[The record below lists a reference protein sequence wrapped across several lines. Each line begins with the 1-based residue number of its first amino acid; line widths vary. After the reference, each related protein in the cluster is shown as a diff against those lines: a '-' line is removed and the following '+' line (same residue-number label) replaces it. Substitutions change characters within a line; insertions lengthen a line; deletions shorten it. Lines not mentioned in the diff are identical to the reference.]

1 MNYIV
6 ISVFCVAPG
15 VMKYDCLFLFDG
27 VLSSDN
33 HMVCFRHKAF
43 LKSDTLAGLT
53 TSVALIWGIA
63 CVIS

>member
-6 ISVFCVAPG
+6 ISEFCVAPG
-15 VMKYDCLFLFDG
+15 RLNYDGLCLFDG

-33 HMVCFRHKAF
+33 SMVCFRRKAF

-53 TSVALIWGIA
+53 TSIALIWCIA